1 MGCQKKIVEK
11 ICQRKADYVIAL
23 KGNQGD
29 FHSDVELFFSEFANK
44 YPKHTTTEKGHGRVE
59 TREYVLCNNIEW
71 IEKADCWKGLKGI
84 GMVKSTIYHTKSKKK
99 TTETRYYITSL
110 TTLTGFAD
118 TVRKHWCI
126 ENQLHWNLD
135 VIFREDA
142 CLAKKTTP
150 RRI

>member
-1 MGCQKKIVEK
+1 MAGLRPE
-11 ICQRKADYVIAL
+11 
-23 KGNQGD
+23 
-29 FHSDVELFFSEFANK
+29 
-44 YPKHTTTEKGHGRVE
+44 
-59 TREYVLCNNIEW
+59 EYVLCNNIEW

-84 GMVKSTIYHTKSKKK
+84 GMVKSTIYHTKSKKE

-135 VIFREDA
+135 VIFRKNA
-142 CLAKKTTP
+142 CLAKKRQLP
-150 RRI
+150 EESKHHQKDCDEAFECSQVRA

>member
-1 MGCQKKIVEK
+1 MAGLRPE
-11 ICQRKADYVIAL
+11 
-23 KGNQGD
+23 
-29 FHSDVELFFSEFANK
+29 
-44 YPKHTTTEKGHGRVE
+44 
-59 TREYVLCNNIEW
+59 EYVLCNNIEW

-84 GMVKSTIYHTKSKKK
+84 GMVKSTIYHTKSKKE

-110 TTLTGFAD
+110 TTLTEFAD

-142 CLAKKTTP
+142 CLAKKDNSPKNLNIIRKIAMRLLNAARSGRETKKLVMLKASLNP
-150 RRI
+150 DAMLDVLFQRKS

>member
-1 MGCQKKIVEK
+1 MAGLRPE
-11 ICQRKADYVIAL
+11 
-23 KGNQGD
+23 
-29 FHSDVELFFSEFANK
+29 
-44 YPKHTTTEKGHGRVE
+44 
-59 TREYVLCNNIEW
+59 EYVLCNNIEW
-71 IEKADCWKGLKGI
+71 IEKADYWKGLKGI
-84 GMVKSTIYHTKSKKK
+84 GMVKSTIYHTKSKKE

-142 CLAKKTTP
+142 CLAKKDNSPKNLNIIRKIAMRLLNAARSGRETKKLVMLKASLNP
-150 RRI
+150 NAMLDVLFQQKS